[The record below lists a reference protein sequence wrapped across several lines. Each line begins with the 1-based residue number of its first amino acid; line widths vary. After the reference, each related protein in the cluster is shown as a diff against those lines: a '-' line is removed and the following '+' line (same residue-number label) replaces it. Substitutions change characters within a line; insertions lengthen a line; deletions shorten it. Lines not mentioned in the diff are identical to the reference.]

1 MFRLIVWIICI
12 YILAKI
18 VGIVLQSAR
27 PFFDPPR
34 KSQPTVRE
42 KKLDSSLTT
51 CRMQI
56 SKTLPTR
63 SDLLTMP
70 SFNAAS

>member
-27 PFFDPPR
+27 PFFDPQR
-34 KSQPTVRE
+34 KSQPPVRE
-42 KKLDSSLTT
+42 KE
-51 CRMQI
+51 
-56 SKTLPTR
+56 TR
-63 SDLLTMP
+63 QQFDNVQDADFEDITDKK
-70 SFNAAS
+70 